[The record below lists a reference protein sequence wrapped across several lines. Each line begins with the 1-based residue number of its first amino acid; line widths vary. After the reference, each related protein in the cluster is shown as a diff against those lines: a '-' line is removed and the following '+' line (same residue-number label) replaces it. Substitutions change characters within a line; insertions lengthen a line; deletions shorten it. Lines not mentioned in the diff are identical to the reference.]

1 MKNNARKSKLDM
13 IEYAESKGYEVNFG
27 KYEYNQNV
35 PYIKVNGCTIF
46 IAEPLPKFGTQGLSA
61 NPNFSFKKLDNLI
74 YYAKAY
80 GNDNI
85 LDFSKFILEEIKSI
99 NNTFYPYFPEEIKE
113 FEKDEYMND
122 CFMEW
127 NPEGEASEFYTEN
140 EILKHNEWV
149 REAKA
154 QFFDLRKKILSK
166 KGVKYKKI

>member
-13 IEYAESKGYEVNFG
+13 IKYAESKGYEVNF
-27 KYEYNQNV
+27 KHYEYNENV
-35 PYIKVNGCTIF
+35 PYIKVNNCIIY
-46 IAEPLPKFGTQGLSA
+46 IAEPLAKAGMQGLST

-80 GNDNI
+80 GNDDV
-85 LDFSKFILEEIKSI
+85 LDFSKFILGEIKSI

-122 CFMEW
+122 CFAEW

-140 EILKHNEWV
+140 EILKHNEWIK
-149 REAKA
+149 EKKA
-154 QFFDLRKKILSK
+154 QFFDLRKKILLK